1 MLHSLDTLIG
11 FAVVMSVVSLLIML
25 ITQAVSAAFGLRGKN
40 LSDALEAMLHKID
53 PAINDQ
59 SKDVAKRLA
68 DAVLTTPVISDSTLS
83 MCKRWPVTWKR
94 ASAIRP
100 DELLQVL
107 GDIASGK
114 ASPTSGE
121 KQAKTVAASDPVRK
135 AANGILQKLGATS
148 DVSAAALKAA
158 GPALVD
164 LEAWFNSAQDRAQ
177 QWFAMHTRMVTIFAA
192 FVMAFVLQLDAI
204 QLLRRISA
212 DPDVRTKLVADA
224 EAVQKE
230 SAKILQN
237 ADAPDVATNK
247 EIVAELKKEKHPEI
261 GTKLDQSPTYGTL
274 ADVDNWIR
282 GQLASTPNLDK
293 IVTDY
298 NQLFFQKRLASSSK
312 DLAEVRRGLEN
323 TGLQLLP
330 SPYPKIFNDKPHR
343 KYWQIFSGEWSWPKQ
358 HLLGILVAAALLG
371 LGAPFWFNTLKSLT
385 NLRPLLAR
393 EVEKD
398 PKQIPQKPAK

>member
-11 FAVVMSVVSLLIML
+11 FAVVMSVVSLLIMI

-53 PAINDQ
+53 PDINKQ
-59 SKDVAKRLA
+59 SNDVAKRLA
-68 DAVLTTPVISDSTLS
+68 DAVLTRPVISDSTLS

-107 GDIASGK
+107 RDIGNGK
-114 ASPTSGE
+114 ASL
-121 KQAKTVAASDPVRK
+121 AADAATNQSDPVRK
-135 AANGILQKLGATS
+135 AAEGILQKLDA
-148 DVSAAALKAA
+148 VSALRAAD
-158 GPALVD
+158 PALSE

-177 QWFAMHTRMVTIFAA
+177 QWFAMHTRIVTIIAA
-192 FVMAFVLQLDAI
+192 FVVAFVLQLDAI
-204 QLLRRISA
+204 QLLRRVSA

-224 EAVQKE
+224 DAVQKE
-230 SAKILQN
+230 STKVLQN
-237 ADAPDVATNK
+237 ADAPDSATNK
-247 EIVAELKKEKHPEI
+247 EIVAELRREKHPEI
-261 GTKLDQSPTYGTL
+261 GAKLDQSPTYGTL
-274 ADVDNWIR
+274 ADVDSWIR
-282 GQLASTPNLDK
+282 SQLADTPNSDK

-298 NQLFFQKRLASSSK
+298 NQLFFQKKLGSSSK
-312 DLAEVRRGLEN
+312 DLAEVNKGLEN

-330 SPYPKIFNDKPHR
+330 FPYPKVFDDNPHR
-343 KYWQIFSGEWSWPKQ
+343 KWWQIFSGQWSWPKQ
-358 HLLGILVAAALLG
+358 RLLGILVSAALLS
-371 LGAPFWFNTLKSLT
+371 LGAPFWFNILKSLT

-398 PKQIPQKPAK
+398 PTQVPKTEKSR